1 MGLFLKS
8 SLCVCGAII
17 AVTHNQNTVRYKDA
31 INTSYRHFYHNHN
44 STTERCDKTKSMSP
58 TSGRRY
64 RALFPKT
71 SQHKNN
77 KISKKQ
83 LQSLLF

>member
-64 RALFPKT
+64 RVLFPKT